1 MASISAGND
10 EFIGSLI
17 AEALQK
23 IGPDGVI
30 SIESSSSFETSV
42 LIEEGMRVT
51 FYDSSLSSFFS
62 NCLRWIKLSL
72 KGHKWHR

>member
-51 FYDSSLSSFFS
+51 FCDSSLSHFFS
-62 NCLRWIKLSL
+62 NCLRCIN
-72 KGHKWHR
+72 